1 MKIAY
6 LDCPSGIAGD
16 MMLAALIDA
25 GVPAE
30 RISDAIR
37 SLGIE
42 GVELVVEET
51 KRKGFRG
58 LHVEVVHPAEHAHR
72 HLHHIDAM
80 IDASETLTPR
90 QKDLAKRIF
99 LKVGEAEAKVHG
111 TTLQKVHFHEVGAV
125 DSIADI
131 VGTAVGWDLLEVDR
145 VVCSPIPT
153 GTGFIEIAHGRC
165 SVPAPAT
172 AEILRGIP
180 LQTSDVPYE
189 LTTPTGAAIVATVVD
204 QFGPLPSL
212 RIEKIGYGCGT
223 RELENQPNL
232 LRLVIGTAT
241 DNPALLEQAWV
252 LETQVDDVT
261 GEVLG
266 HTAERLLEKGALDVY
281 TTAVQMKKGRPG
293 VKITVLCD
301 FPLIGRLES
310 ILFRETGTLG
320 IRRFPVSRQRLTR
333 EPLTVQTPMGQVLGK
348 MATVEGG
355 RPVFSPEFEVCRAIA
370 KDQGVPLREVYDLA
384 RRAFEE
390 QRP

>member
-1 MKIAY
+1 MKLAY

-16 MMLAALIDA
+16 MTLAAMIDA

-30 RISDAIR
+30 RISEAIR

-51 KRKGFRG
+51 QRKGFRG
-58 LHVEVVHPAEHAHR
+58 LHVKVVHPAEHAHR
-72 HLHHIDAM
+72 HLHHIDGM
-80 IDASETLTPR
+80 IDANETLTPR

-131 VGTAVGWDLLEVDR
+131 VGAAVGWDLLEVDR

-153 GTGFIEIAHGRC
+153 GTGFVEIAHGRC

-223 RELENQPNL
+223 RELPNQPNL
-232 LRLVIGTAT
+232 LRLLVGTST
-241 DNPALLEQAWV
+241 DDPALLEQAWV

-266 HTAERLLEKGALDVY
+266 HAAERLLEKGALDVY

-301 FPLIGRLES
+301 QPLIGRLES

-333 EPLTVQTPMGQVLGK
+333 EPLTVQTPMGPILGK
-348 MATVEGG
+348 VATVEGG
-355 RPVFSPEFEVCRAIA
+355 GPVFSPEFEACRAIA
-370 KDQGVPLREVYDLA
+370 QAQGMPLREVYEAA
-384 RRAFEE
+384 RRAFED
-390 QRP
+390 QRS